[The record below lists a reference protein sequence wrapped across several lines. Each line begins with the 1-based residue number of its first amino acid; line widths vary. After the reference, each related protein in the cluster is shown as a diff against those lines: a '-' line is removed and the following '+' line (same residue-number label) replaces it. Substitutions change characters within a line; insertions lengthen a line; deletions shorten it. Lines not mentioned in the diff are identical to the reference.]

1 MGGSIAVRSEPGR
14 GSLFLLDIPFPE
26 ADGAGEADSADCGG
40 QPENEENEEICLEQK
55 QFAGKRVLIVE
66 DNELNREIT
75 AEIVQAAG
83 AWTDMAENGKIAV
96 EKFAASPEGFYD
108 YILMDILMPEMDGYE
123 ATKKIRSLDRSDAGT
138 VPVFAMT
145 ANAFAEDIQAARD
158 AGMTAHI
165 AKPIDVGM
173 LKNTLTRILGRTSKK
188 KGK

>member
-1 MGGSIAVRSEPGR
+1 M
-14 GSLFLLDIPFPE
+14 
-26 ADGAGEADSADCGG
+26 
-40 QPENEENEEICLEQK
+40 
-55 QFAGKRVLIVE
+55 E

-145 ANAFAEDIQAARD
+145 ANAFAEDVEKSRR
-158 AGMTAHI
+158 AGMNAHI
-165 AKPIDVGM
+165 SKPVSAGELYKQM
-173 LKNTLTRILGRTSKK
+173 KNFSAR
-188 KGK
+188 